1 MPRRSIAFTLLCFLA
16 AETACFGGGP
26 KPVQY
31 TWIIRGQKQDI
42 YFIAGS
48 PSTTSPRPRI
58 LYAPGD
64 GGWRGF
70 AITIAETMASWG
82 YDVYALDTKRY
93 LESFSG
99 NTNLTVG
106 EVMKDFKLIAEMIVK
121 DKNERLTLVGWSEGA
136 GLCLLGSAAPENKK
150 IFSGL
155 VTIGLPP
162 VNILGWRLADYLS
175 YVTKKI
181 PNEPRFQSAD
191 YLPQVTPLPL
201 WMIQSNH
208 DDWVPVPTSRDLFSV
223 AKEPKRFVL
232 IEANDHRF
240 SGNTTEL
247 FVALRKGIEWIPSA
261 TQ

>member
-1 MPRRSIAFTLLCFLA
+1 MLRQLIAFNFLCLFA
-16 AETACFGGGP
+16 AETACFAGGP
-26 KPVQY
+26 TPVQY

-48 PSTTSPRPRI
+48 PSSMSPHPRI

-93 LESFSG
+93 LEGFSG
-99 NTNLTVG
+99 KTDLTVG
-106 EVMKDFKLIAEMIVK
+106 DVMKDFKLIAEQIVK
-121 DKNERLTLVGWSEGA
+121 DRNERLTLVGWSEGA
-136 GLCLLGSAAPENKK
+136 GLCLLGAAAPENKK
-150 IFSGL
+150 TFNGL
-155 VTIGLPP
+155 VTIGLGP
-162 VNILGWRLADYLS
+162 VNVLGWRLADYLT

-181 PNEPRFQSAD
+181 PHEPRFQTVD

-201 WMIQSNH
+201 WMIQSSH
-208 DDWVPVPTSRDLFSV
+208 DDYVPVPTARDLFSA
-223 AKEPKRFVL
+223 AKEPKRFKL

-240 SGNTTEL
+240 DGNTTE
-247 FVALRKGIEWIPSA
+247 FFGALRAGIEWIPSP